1 MTTLETVL
9 QEAKKEGRICPQPI
23 KWNEFTKILNEAS
36 GSRPPPPLILAAWFE
51 PHLSKTP
58 LIREIGGY
66 LSSALHFVNSRN
78 MNISVGMSIQ
88 KGIDERC

>member
-51 PHLSKTP
+51 PHLSKI
-58 LIREIGGY
+58 LRFDEQIRWAEESGCQEEAAKI
-66 LSSALHFVNSRN
+66 
-78 MNISVGMSIQ
+78 I
-88 KGIDERC
+88 